1 MLTHTHT
8 HTHTH
13 TLTSAHL
20 PHAVGWVGDDGIIQ
34 AAGLRAV
41 GRRREIVVRMHER
54 HGRRQPVP
62 SQGWWCGGDE
72 GEGEGEARARVRLRL
87 GLRLWLR
94 LGLRLGL
101 RLRLR
106 LGLRARV
113 RRQPA
118 LRKCLAGG
126 LLYFLGCY
134 TYYRLT
140 IVLLGK
146 CLADALLF
154 GLVLGARTAA
164 RAQLAV

>member
-1 MLTHTHT
+1 M
-8 HTHTH
+8 
-13 TLTSAHL
+13 
-20 PHAVGWVGDDGIIQ
+20 
-34 AAGLRAV
+34 R
-41 GRRREIVVRMHER
+41 VR
-54 HGRRQPVP
+54 V
-62 SQGWWCGGDE
+62 
-72 GEGEGEARARVRLRL
+72 RVRLRL
-87 GLRLWLR
+87 G
-94 LGLRLGL
+94 LGL

-106 LGLRARV
+106 LRLRAKV

-118 LRKCLAGG
+118 LRKCLADG

-146 CLADALLF
+146 CLADALLL